1 MSEFLISL
9 AWFLLFTG
17 GAIYLAYNRVSLL
30 SSTATMGAILV
41 AYLLY
46 GDWHPLWALVLIIA
60 FGARVVPNLLEF
72 RREKITRP
80 ALDIYRTML
89 PSMSDTEKEAL
100 EAGNTWW
107 DGELFSGMPQWDKL
121 MSFPAPA
128 LSDEE
133 QAFPGCLQ
141 LMLKEPSLHR
151 RQKRRHRD
159 AVLYR
164 N

>member
-60 FGARVVPNLLEF
+60 FGALVVPNLLEF

-89 PSMSDTEKEAL
+89 PSMSD
-100 EAGNTWW
+100 GSSVSF
-107 DGELFSGMPQWDKL
+107 GSGTSK
-121 MSFPAPA
+121 AP
-128 LSDEE
+128 
-133 QAFPGCLQ
+133 P
-141 LMLKEPSLHR
+141 R
-151 RQKRRHRD
+151 
-159 AVLYR
+159 
-164 N
+164 